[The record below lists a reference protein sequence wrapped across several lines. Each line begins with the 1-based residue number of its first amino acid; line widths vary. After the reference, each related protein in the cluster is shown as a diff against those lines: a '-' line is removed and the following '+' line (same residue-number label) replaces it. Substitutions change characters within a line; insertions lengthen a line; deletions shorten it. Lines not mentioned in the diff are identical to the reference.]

1 MEERNNIE
9 TVWRIE
15 DNKLK
20 KANKVVCKMKY
31 EDFEFAFVKSQLE
44 SGFANHLIKD
54 GNNEYWDFH
63 LFTVDIK
70 RLKEIDIND
79 EDSAIYRKTVK
90 ESLKN
95 LSLEKIFT
103 KKIEVGKYFN
113 MCELEYISRYYPE
126 LYDKALECRNNILE
140 QRRLEEEKEQAE
152 REKVAIKINLEFD
165 GKVEQ
170 IISTIYNKGEVQ
182 SEELKFYKD
191 NQYKNGVTTQNCFL
205 YIAKMYGIEIPV
217 SIKGFINNRLV
228 KYDFNSDKFY
238 YMPGKRKTET
248 NICLSE
254 YMDKIYQKV
263 CEEKQKAKIKKQDRE
278 R

>member
-44 SGFANHLIKD
+44 SGLANHLIKD
-54 GNNEYWDFH
+54 GNNEYWDFY

-70 RLKEIDIND
+70 RLNAIDVND
-79 EDSAIYRKTVK
+79 EESAIYRKTVK

-95 LSLEKIFT
+95 LSIEKIFT

-140 QRRLEEEKEQAE
+140 QHRLEEEKEQAE
-152 REKVAIKINLEFD
+152 REKVAQKTNLEFD
-165 GKVEQ
+165 EKVEQ
-170 IISTIYNKGEVQ
+170 IKSTIYNKGEVQ

-191 NQYKNGVTTQNCFL
+191 NQYRNGITTQNCFL
-205 YIAKMYGIEIPV
+205 YLAKMYAIEIPISV
-217 SIKGFINNRLV
+217 KGFINNKLV
-228 KYDFNSDKFY
+228 SYDFGKTMCSYK
-238 YMPGKRKTET
+238 GKRRTT
-248 NICLSE
+248 IYLPE

-263 CEEKQKAKIKKQDRE
+263 CEEKQKAKVKKQDRE